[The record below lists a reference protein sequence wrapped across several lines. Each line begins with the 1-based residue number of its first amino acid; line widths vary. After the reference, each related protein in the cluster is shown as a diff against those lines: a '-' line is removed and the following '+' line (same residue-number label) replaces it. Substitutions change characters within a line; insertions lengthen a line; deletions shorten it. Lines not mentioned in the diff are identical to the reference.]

1 MVILQLSLS
10 PISSNLLVRIRC
22 DSWSRTHRT
31 NHSSVKLTHVSG
43 SAIDWKR
50 YNEKCKPRCAERL
63 NTHFE
68 LLNVGLTKKTVYR
81 GVVKNENRLKAM
93 LACADLCALAIDG
106 RKDIAWRPPTTRYL
120 GSLPYFKKKNKIAE
134 IAWIY
139 YLLNS
144 ILPVMQTVM
153 ELSTRQMQTSSCGGR
168 LGYN

>member
-63 NTHFE
+63 NTRFE

-106 RKDIAWRPPTTRYL
+106 RKDTAWRPPH
-120 GSLPYFKKKNKIAE
+120 
-134 IAWIY
+134 
-139 YLLNS
+139 NS
-144 ILPVMQTVM
+144 IFGKSSLFQEKEQNSGNSLDIFLVEFDLAGDANGDGIVNAADTNIVM
-153 ELSTRQMQTSSCGGR
+153 RWA
-168 LGYN
+168 LGL